1 MVFTKQN
8 LNYSPIISLN
18 DKSITRV
25 DSHKHLGLHLTSNL
39 DWSVHIYIVCLRA
52 NRKKAILRKVKLLKR
67 QTLDVL
73 YKLTVRS
80 VINYA
85 LPVNYY
91 SLKVTEKALLEK
103 VQYTAGK
110 LVSGALHL
118 TSKLKL
124 EEELGWETIQSRADV
139 LGYSVFHKIDKGET
153 RDLIKTCLPA
163 RKICQQ
169 TSRYGGFIP
178 FRYQNEKFKNFFFS
192 PPLHVNN
199 INLKIRLK
207 P

>member
-1 MVFTKQN
+1 M
-8 LNYSPIISLN
+8 
-18 DKSITRV
+18 
-25 DSHKHLGLHLTSNL
+25 
-39 DWSVHIYIVCLRA
+39 
-52 NRKKAILRKVKLLKR
+52 
-67 QTLDVL
+67 
-73 YKLTVRS
+73 
-80 VINYA
+80 
-85 LPVNYY
+85 
-91 SLKVTEKALLEK
+91 TEKALLEK
-103 VQYTAGK
+103 VQYTAGI
-110 LVSGALHL
+110 LVNGALHL
-118 TSKLKL
+118 TSKLKFW
-124 EEELGWETIQSRADV
+124 EELGWETIQSRADV